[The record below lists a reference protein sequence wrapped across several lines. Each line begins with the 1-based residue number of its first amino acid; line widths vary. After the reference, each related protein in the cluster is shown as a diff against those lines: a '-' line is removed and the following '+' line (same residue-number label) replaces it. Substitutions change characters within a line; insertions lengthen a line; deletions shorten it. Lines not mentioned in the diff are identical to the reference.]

1 MINNTFNRQS
11 VSYPVAKTVLM
22 IEPVHFGYNPET
34 AVNNYFQ
41 KASGNQPDDLQH
53 RALQEYLAMV
63 EKLRAHGIEVISVK
77 DTAFPHTPDSIF
89 PNNWISFHEDGQIV
103 FYPMFAPN
111 RRLERRPDIA
121 GILELHG
128 HKCSNIDDF
137 SFWEEE
143 NRFLEGTGSM
153 ILDRGNKIA
162 YAAISERTDKSL
174 FLQFCSTFG
183 YTPVSFTAN
192 QSVGNERKAIY
203 HTNVMLCVADQY
215 AVICAESIDDG
226 DERKMV
232 LDCLVNSGKSLIE
245 ITENQMYHFAGNML
259 QLQNGEGVRFL
270 VMSQSAFDVLTES
283 QRERLCAFNAC
294 IVCAIPSIES
304 AGGGSVRCMMA
315 EVFK

>member
-1 MINNTFNRQS
+1 MKHQSLNTQS
-11 VSYPVAKTVLM
+11 YSYPVANTVLM
-22 IEPVHFGYNPET
+22 IEPVHFGFNPET

-41 KASGNQPDDLQH
+41 NSGNLNEKIQEV
-53 RALQEYLAMV
+53 ALHEYLNMV
-63 EKLRAHGIEVISVK
+63 EKLRAHGIEVISVR
-77 DTAFPHTPDSIF
+77 DTENPFTPDSIF
-89 PNNWISFHEDGQIV
+89 PNNWISFHEDGQIIL
-103 FYPMFAPN
+103 YPMFAPN
-111 RRLERRPDIA
+111 RRLERRHDIP

-137 SFWEEE
+137 SFWEDE

-215 AVICAESIDDG
+215 AVICAESIDEQ
-226 DERKMV
+226 DERTMV
-232 LDCLVNSGKSLIE
+232 LETLQKSGKSLIE
-245 ITENQMYHFAGNML
+245 IKENQMCHFAGNML
-259 QLQNGEGVRFL
+259 QLANNEGVRFL
-270 VMSQSAFDVLTES
+270 VMSQSAYDVLTES
-283 QRERLCAFNAC
+283 QRERLRAFNEF
-294 IVCAIPSIES
+294 IICAVPFIEN

-315 EVFK
+315 EVF